1 MKRIANK
8 VALQTLLYTI
18 PGTQWIQ
25 VVDYPNFW
33 AMSSDSSD
41 NHDKGEIVFDGRVS
55 DLIYHTDC
63 KYVRICR
70 SQCRNITTRSNDV
83 DGGSY
88 LVVCITSSE
97 EEF

>member
-18 PGTQWIQ
+18 PGMQWIK
-25 VVDYPNFW
+25 VVDYPNFGTL
-33 AMSSDSSD
+33 SSDYSE
-41 NHDKGEIVFDGRVS
+41 NFDKGDIVFEGRS
-55 DLIYHTDC
+55 SGLIGY
-63 KYVRICR
+63 KYDRICR
-70 SQCRNITTRSNDV
+70 SQCRKIVTRSDET
-83 DGGSY
+83 DGGAY

>member
-1 MKRIANK
+1 MKRIASK

-18 PGTQWIQ
+18 PSMQWIR

-41 NHDKGEIVFDGRVS
+41 NFDKGEIVFDGRAI
-55 DLIYHTDC
+55 DLIGY
-63 KYVRICR
+63 KYDRICR
-70 SQCRNITTRSNDV
+70 SQCKKVVTRSDDI
-83 DGGSY
+83 DGGAY

>member
-1 MKRIANK
+1 MKRVANK

-18 PGTQWIQ
+18 PGTQRIQ

-33 AMSSDSSD
+33 AMSSDSSNNFD
-41 NHDKGEIVFDGRVS
+41 EGEIVFDGRS
-55 DLIYHTDC
+55 IDLIGY
-63 KYVRICR
+63 KYDRICR
-70 SQCRNITTRSNDV
+70 SQCKKIVTRSDKL